1 MTRRTQ
7 IAVLLAALIAVPA
20 GWAAWNELALHHGTH
35 VVLRARPVDPHDP
48 FRGEYVALSYPESR
62 RPAGAREGQT
72 WFVPLHRRADGV
84 WVGGAPTRRRPAGGV
99 FLRGRAGEWQLEFDG
114 LGRFYVREGRARDYE
129 RAMFANRLYA
139 DVIVHADGSARL
151 TKLEVRP

>member
-7 IAVLLAALIAVPA
+7 IAVLLAALIAVTA

-62 RPAGAREGQT
+62 LPAA
-72 WFVPLHRRADGV
+72 
-84 WVGGAPTRRRPAGGV
+84 
-99 FLRGRAGEWQLEFDG
+99 
-114 LGRFYVREGRARDYE
+114 ARDYVSFVE
-129 RAMFANRLYA
+129 DAL
-139 DVIVHADGSARL
+139 G
-151 TKLEVRP
+151 VRVQLVGTGASRDRVLAFR